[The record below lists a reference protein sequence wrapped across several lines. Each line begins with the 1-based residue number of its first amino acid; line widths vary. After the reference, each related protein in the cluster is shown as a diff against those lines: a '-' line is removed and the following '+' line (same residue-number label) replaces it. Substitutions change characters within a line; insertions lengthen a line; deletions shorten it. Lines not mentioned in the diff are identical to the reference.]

1 MPSCLILV
9 NLKPKSIYFCKL
21 FCRKSCGFKIF
32 AIPLQKLSRTNETL
46 SKTSYGCVK
55 KALNKE
61 RVL

>member
-1 MPSCLILV
+1 MLSCLILV

-32 AIPLQKLSRTNETL
+32 AISLQTLSRTNETS
-46 SKTSYGCVK
+46 SKTGYDWMK
-55 KALNKE
+55 KALRE

>member
-9 NLKPKSIYFCKL
+9 NLKSKSIYFCKL

-32 AIPLQKLSRTNETL
+32 AIPLQTLSRTNETL